1 MNTQRSERAKRK
13 SWFFLHLSRE
23 NVRSSNNI
31 QEDWFFLTMFLC
43 FLEKKG
49 LDSTET

>member
-31 QEDWFFLTMFLC
+31 QEDWFIFNYLLLF
-43 FLEKKG
+43 FAEKKG
-49 LDSTET
+49 

>member
-31 QEDWFFLTMFLC
+31 QEDFFFFNFLLL
-43 FLEKKG
+43 FLQKKG